1 MDKNFLTLTMQVQVD
16 IAFDQLVKIAKR
28 LPEKQWKKLKDEV
41 EKDTNKSVETSD
53 LEALLLSAPTFS
65 KKQLDEISKTRNA
78 INEWR
83 TE

>member
-41 EKDTNKSVETSD
+41 EKDTDKSVETSD